1 MSRRVLKKYCGG
13 VSHNKSSNPSPSPSP
28 YPHPGPKSTQSFK
41 SSSQK
46 PGVVNE
52 YKNLATVI
60 LPQKVKELKEFIGN
74 LKEKNIVTDKAI
86 EEINSKNNEI
96 NLLDKASEIINHFIL
111 NVNDDRDSVDFKKN
125 HLMFKLTLLKLLG
138 DINNEN
144 KKFKNN
150 IRTELVIVVAQQL
163 DELAITGNYIRT
175 SLIDKAKSQFYI
187 VSRNDSK
194 GKVLEVINIEH
205 YFDVATF
212 LLNYLTDNNRSVNFS
227 NKEADFYYYNE
238 TEKENLERK
247 GVNVSNVVN
256 FISNTAIKNLANNIL
271 ISRKYIQKEN

>member
-13 VSHNKSSNPSPSPSP
+13 VPHNKSSNPSPSPSP

-74 LKEKNIVTDKAI
+74 LNDDV
-86 EEINSKNNEI
+86 

-111 NVNDDRDSVDFKKN
+111 NVNDDRDSVDFKQN

-138 DINNEN
+138 EINNEN
-144 KKFKNN
+144 KGFKNQN
-150 IRTELVIVVAQQL
+150 LTELVKFIAQQL

-187 VSRNDSK
+187 VSRNDSR

-212 LLNYLTDNNRSVNFS
+212 LLDYLIKNNRSVNFI
-227 NKEADFYYYNE
+227 NKEADFYYYSLD
-238 TEKENLERK
+238 EKANLERK

-256 FISNTAIKNLANNIL
+256 FISNTAIGNLAENIL
-271 ISRKYIQKEN
+271 TS

>member
-1 MSRRVLKKYCGG
+1 MSRRILKKYCGG
-13 VSHNKSSNPSPSPSP
+13 VVPHNKSSNPSP

-46 PGVVNE
+46 PSVVNE
-52 YKNLATVI
+52 YKNLATVV

-74 LKEKNIVTDKAI
+74 LKEKNNFMDKTI
-86 EEINSKNNEI
+86 EEIGSKNNEI
-96 NLLDKASEIINHFIL
+96 NLSDKASKIINHFIL
-111 NVNDDRDSVDFKKN
+111 NVNDDRDSVEFKKN
-125 HLMFKLTLLKLLG
+125 HLIFKLTLLKLLG

-144 KKFKNN
+144 KKIKNN
-150 IRTELVIVVAQQL
+150 IRTELVIVIAQQL

-175 SLIDKAKSQFYI
+175 SLIGKTESQFYI

-194 GKVLEVINIEH
+194 GKILEVINIEY

-212 LLNYLTDNNRSVNFS
+212 LLDYLIKNNKSINFT
-227 NKEADFYYYNE
+227 NKEVDFYYYNE
-238 TEKENLERK
+238 TEKKNLESQ

-256 FISNTAIKNLANNIL
+256 FISNTAIGNLANNIL
-271 ISRKYIQKEN
+271 MSREYFKE